1 MRVSFYSGVIAV
13 ALLASCDK
21 YSAKA
26 IKLSTEV
33 PDQMIDSNLIY
44 AA

>member
-1 MRVSFYSGVIAV
+1 MRVSFYSGVIAA

-21 YSAKA
+21 YSAMA
-26 IKLSTEV
+26 INLSSEV
-33 PDQMIDSNLIY
+33 PDQMIDSNIIY